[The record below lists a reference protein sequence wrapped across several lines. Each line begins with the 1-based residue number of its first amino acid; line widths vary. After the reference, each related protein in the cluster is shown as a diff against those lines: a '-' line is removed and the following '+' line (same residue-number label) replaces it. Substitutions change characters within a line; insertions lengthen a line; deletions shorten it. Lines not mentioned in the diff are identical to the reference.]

1 MYKKLN
7 TYTDYFK
14 EELKV
19 IYDFYSSKE
28 YQNIISVNVNRFQFK
43 ENKCYPEM
51 NNHFHVLKNKMK
63 SNGFKMD
70 FDNIFYKEKICGDL
84 KISIFFNINE
94 SEYRENEHSALNI
107 VFSVLGTDIN
117 FSFKEVEQVFSIDSM
132 EYEKSENPI
141 YNKLSENNC
150 FFISKITK
158 NSHQI
163 ILNNNKINGYIT
175 IYEDNTF
182 EYKDFKNKFIKYKG
196 DLKDD
201 FFQEIIEISELHKAT

>member
-7 TYTDYFK
+7 AYTDYFK
-14 EELKV
+14 DELKA

-28 YQNIISVNVNRFQFK
+28 YKNIISININRFQFQK
-43 ENKCYPEM
+43 NKCYPEI

-63 SNGFKMD
+63 NNGFEIN

-84 KISIFFNINE
+84 KISLSFNINE
-94 SEYRENEHSALNI
+94 SEYREDGHSALNI
-107 VFSVLGTDIN
+107 VFSVVGNNIN
-117 FSFKEVEQVFSIDSM
+117 FSFKEIDQVFSIDSM
-132 EYEKSENPI
+132 EYDKSENFI

-158 NSHQI
+158 DSHQI
-163 ILNNNKINGYIT
+163 ILDNNKINGYIT

-182 EYKDFKNKFIKYKG
+182 EYKDFKNELIEYKG
-196 DLKDD
+196 HLKDD
-201 FFQEIIEISELHKAT
+201 FFQEIIEISELYKAT